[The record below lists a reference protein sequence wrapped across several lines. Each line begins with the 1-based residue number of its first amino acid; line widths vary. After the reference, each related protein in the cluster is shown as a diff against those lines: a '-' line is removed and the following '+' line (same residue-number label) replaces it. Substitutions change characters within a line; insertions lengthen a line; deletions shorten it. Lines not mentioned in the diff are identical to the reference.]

1 MIQSTA
7 EYLQWRLI
15 DALADWR
22 RTHGE
27 ARERARYE
35 LSAVIWEMRADDAR
49 RDAAFR
55 ADVAAS
61 KQRSATA

>member
-1 MIQSTA
+1 MIQSQA
-7 EYLQWRLI
+7 EYLHWRFI
-15 DALADWR
+15 RALADWR
-22 RTHGE
+22 GTHGE

-35 LSAVIWEMRADDAR
+35 LSSVIWEMRADDAR

-55 ADVAAS
+55 AAVAAS

>member
-7 EYLQWRLI
+7 EYLSWRYI

-22 RTHGE
+22 GTHGE

-49 RDAAFR
+49 RHAAFR
-55 ADVAAS
+55 AAVATS

>member
-1 MIQSTA
+1 MIPSQA
-7 EYLQWRLI
+7 EYLSWRLI

-22 RTHGE
+22 TTHGE

-55 ADVAAS
+55 AAVTAS